1 MPNIIVSK
9 HSAYRERIYIIKDL
23 ILKLFEKGELDQTSL
38 IGFCGLNLVRH
49 KALLD
54 EMESNNL
61 IDTTRVTNGKKIST
75 VYKSTRRGIQFC
87 TEILGPFEEM
97 FPRKSSRSMVGLVA
111 TADRQL

>member
-1 MPNIIVSK
+1 MSNIILSN

-49 KALLD
+49 KSLLD
-54 EMESNNL
+54 QMESNNL
-61 IDTTRVTNGKKIST
+61 INSTKVTSGKRVST
-75 VYKSTRRGIQFC
+75 IYKPTHRGVQFC

-97 FPRKSSRSMVGLVA
+97 FPRKSTRPMA
-111 TADRQL
+111 